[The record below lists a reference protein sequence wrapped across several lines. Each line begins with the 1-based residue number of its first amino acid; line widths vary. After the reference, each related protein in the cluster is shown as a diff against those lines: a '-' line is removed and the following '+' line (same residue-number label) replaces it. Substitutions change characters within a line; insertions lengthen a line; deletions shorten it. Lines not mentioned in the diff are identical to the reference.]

1 MNMKRIIFIAVVL
14 ELLLVSCGNK
24 VVPDIDIIDNDE
36 NVSIPEEE
44 SKKEEP
50 NERVDFVLSSDQRSM
65 AAAGNAFALKL
76 FNDIIA
82 EHNKDI
88 IISPL
93 SVEFAL
99 GMLNEGAREETSKE
113 IIAALSFDGQ
123 EHGSVNEYYKSF
135 IDQSISVDNQVDLI
149 IANALVV
156 SDNYDILDSYLS
168 ELSKYYYA
176 EHFILDYD
184 EVDEVAVVNDW
195 VESHTGGQIPNFVDR
210 IDDVNL
216 LNTILF
222 NARWDE
228 PFDDKST
235 KLMPFYDAAGRELSV
250 YMMQNKSSCR
260 YLDGDIF
267 NMVCKSYSNGA
278 YRFIVLLPD
287 EGYGVDDIATA
298 LADNGLQQYVNAG
311 KSEFV
316 DFYLPSFES
325 DFSINMRESM
335 KRMGISKVFSTG
347 NFSGMVADGELS
359 VNRIFHK
366 ARIKLDEVGT
376 CASAATIVQMDG
388 ASPGEKEPIIFKAD
402 HPFVYAIT
410 EISSTKIFFIG
421 AYMGSDL

>member
-1 MNMKRIIFIAVVL
+1 MKRIIFIAIVL

-24 VVPDIDIIDNDE
+24 VIPDVEIIDNEE
-36 NVSIPEEE
+36 NVSTPKDEP
-44 SKKEEP
+44 KKEEP
-50 NERVDFVLSSDQRSM
+50 NERVDFVLTSDQRSM

-76 FNDIIA
+76 FNDIIS

-88 IISPL
+88 IVSPL

-99 GMLNEGAREETSKE
+99 GMLSEGARGETSEE
-113 IIAALSFDGQ
+113 IISALSFNGQ
-123 EHGSVNEYYKSF
+123 ERSSVNEYYKSL

-149 IANALVV
+149 IANALVA

-176 EHFILDYD
+176 EHFVLDYD
-184 EVDEVAVVNDW
+184 DVDEVAVVNDW

-228 PFDDKST
+228 PFDDRST
-235 KLMPFYDAAGRELSV
+235 KSMPFHDVAGRELSV
-250 YMMQNKSSCR
+250 DMMRSKSSYR
-260 YLDGDIF
+260 YFDGDIF

-298 LADNGLQQYVNAG
+298 LADNGLQQYVNAS

-316 DFYLPSFES
+316 DFYLPTFES
-325 DFSINMRESM
+325 DFSIDMRESL
-335 KRMGISKVFSTG
+335 KRMGLSKVFSTG
-347 NFSGMVADGELS
+347 DFSGMVTDGELS
-359 VNRIFHK
+359 VNRVFHK

-376 CASAATIVQMDG
+376 CASAATIIQMDG

-421 AYMGSDL
+421 TYLGSDL